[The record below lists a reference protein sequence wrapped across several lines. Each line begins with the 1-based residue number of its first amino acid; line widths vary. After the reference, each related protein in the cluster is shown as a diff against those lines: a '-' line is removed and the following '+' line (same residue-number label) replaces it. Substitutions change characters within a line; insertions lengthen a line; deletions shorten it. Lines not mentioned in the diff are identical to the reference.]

1 MGSASPREEEKLI
14 LIMVRLNL
22 TGSPVSEQQ
31 RELLTKRN
39 KITASKKKKFH
50 ELYKVEN
57 IRIVYQLFLN
67 LSHYERYQL
76 SISSDYSYSIKH
88 Q

>member
-1 MGSASPREEEKLI
+1 MQLAVRETTAVTGEESDRGRGGWLGLGSASPREEEKLI

-39 KITASKKKKFH
+39 KITASK
-50 ELYKVEN
+50 
-57 IRIVYQLFLN
+57 
-67 LSHYERYQL
+67 
-76 SISSDYSYSIKH
+76 
-88 Q
+88 